1 MDMDVKVCLMAASI
15 LLGVS
20 CVAAETNDCIVISGG
35 QKFVF
40 GDSGVVNDALWGF
53 IRVTGGDVV
62 DMNPKH
68 DCVYKFKKRLG
79 PFTSA
84 KFTTYKKGEKRP
96 LFGESLKSV
105 SANMIVQ
112 GQSFAD
118 GIAQL
123 NDVRAILEREIKSAA
138 FTTTVQTEHLYEL
151 STVHSLPG
159 GWEIMLRVGLLDG
172 GVVLTLTLVRDLDV
186 QKPATMGGLPGTGC
200 GASISN
206 RIFGCAVEAAL

>member
-1 MDMDVKVCLMAASI
+1 MDMDVKVCLMVASI

-105 SANMIVQ
+105 SATMTIQ

-123 NDVRAILEREIKSAA
+123 NAIRAILEREIKSAA
-138 FTTTVQTEHLYEL
+138 FTATLQTEHLYEL
-151 STVHSLPG
+151 SMVHSRPG
-159 GWEIMLRVGLLDG
+159 GWEIVLRGQDVGDGVIYELAMRRELLMPKKSVDQKTHG
-172 GVVLTLTLVRDLDV
+172 GAR
-186 QKPATMGGLPGTGC
+186 
-200 GASISN
+200 
-206 RIFGCAVEAAL
+206 

>member
-1 MDMDVKVCLMAASI
+1 MDMDVKVCLMVASI

-79 PFTSA
+79 PFASA

-105 SANMIVQ
+105 SATMTIQ

-123 NDVRAILEREIKSAA
+123 NAIRAILEREIKSAA
-138 FTTTVQTEHLYEL
+138 FTAIVQTEHLYEL
-151 STVHSLPG
+151 STAHSLSG
-159 GWEIMLRVGLLDG
+159 GWEIVLRVGLSDG
-172 GVVLTLTLVRDLDV
+172 GVVLALTLVREPVVLTSGKLGMCSV
-186 QKPATMGGLPGTGC
+186 FYELSMG
-200 GASISN
+200 
-206 RIFGCAVEAAL
+206 ALHITSFCRL